1 MIRITSIQQALE
13 LRGTIPELAIIR
25 SVQFMGDGYS
35 PEEHGH
41 ILVIQEGDDITQI
54 KEIGGI
60 FDDDNLPAFEIIA
73 SFVDGESVVF
83 EILFALDS
91 DRTIAVIAEQ
101 SCLDDDLMAILQK
114 HSGPPQPLPTL
125 NRRAL

>member
-1 MIRITSIQQALE
+1 MIRITSIEQALS
-13 LRGTIPELAIIR
+13 LRGSIPNLAIIR
-25 SVQFMGDGYS
+25 SIQFMGDGYS

-60 FDDDNLPAFEIIA
+60 FDDDNLPAFEIIE
-73 SFVDGESVVF
+73 SFVDGENVVF

-101 SCLDDDLMAILQK
+101 SCLDEDLGTILQK
-114 HSGPPQPLPTL
+114 YSGPSQPLPTL